1 MNEVD
6 GARMTT
12 HDDALGE
19 LLPRI
24 ARTPLLTPA
33 QEVALAKRVE
43 RGDLVAKNHMVEAN
57 LRLVVHVA
65 KGYPRDEHGM
75 SLLDLIQE
83 GTIGLVR
90 AVEKFD
96 WRKGFRFS
104 TYATLWIRQSIGR
117 ALAEKGRQIRLPV
130 HVGQRLRQLER
141 AERELTTVNATD
153 PTAEELAAR
162 LGWELEE
169 VEDLRRA
176 AVRPVSLDQP
186 LGDDGELELGM
197 LIPAA
202 GPSPEDGALRA
213 AAAGEL
219 GEALGSLSAAER
231 RVVELRY
238 GLGDADEL
246 GAARIAREL
255 GVPVREVR
263 LMEEGALRKLAAR
276 PEVQALAAA

>member
-1 MNEVD
+1 
-6 GARMTT
+6 MTP

-43 RGDLVAKNHMVEAN
+43 RGDLEAKNHMVEAN

-75 SLLDLIQE
+75 ALLDLIQE

-117 ALAEKGRQIRLPV
+117 ALSEKGRTIRLPV
-130 HVGQRLRQLER
+130 HVGQRLRQLEK
-141 AERELTTVNATD
+141 AERELTTAHAAD
-153 PTAEELAAR
+153 PTAEQIAAR
-162 LGWELEE
+162 LGWTTEE
-169 VEDLRRA
+169 VEDLRSA

-186 LGDDGELELGM
+186 VGDDGDLELGM
-197 LIPAA
+197 LLRQR
-202 GPSPEDGALRA
+202 PSPLAHVV
-213 AAAGEL
+213 GEQQ
-219 GEALGSLSAAER
+219 
-231 RVVELRY
+231 
-238 GLGDADEL
+238 
-246 GAARIAREL
+246 
-255 GVPVREVR
+255 
-263 LMEEGALRKLAAR
+263 LAAR
-276 PEVQALAAA
+276 RGPQSVLGPLE

>member
-1 MNEVD
+1 
-6 GARMTT
+6 MTT

-33 QEVALAKRVE
+33 EEVALAKRVE
-43 RGDLVAKNHMVEAN
+43 RGDLEAKNHMVEAN

-141 AERELTTVNATD
+141 AERELTTQHATD
-153 PTAEELAAR
+153 PTAQELAAR

-197 LIPAA
+197 LIPAT
-202 GPSPEDGALRA
+202 GPSPEEGALQA

-219 GEALGSLSAAER
+219 GVALESLSAAER

-255 GVPVREVR
+255 GLPVREVR
-263 LMEEGALRKLAAR
+263 RMEEGALRKLGER
-276 PEVQALAAA
+276 PEVRALAA